1 MVGVKGTIVYVVLE
15 FLPELRTAPEVI
27 KMESFTYLVLKTFL
41 MVQVKAKVFK
51 CKRSSNPDPMP
62 EPEPVLKAVLR
73 IKVNVAFVN
82 VVPLF
87 FPEPYTAD
95 KFTEIESFKSL
106 KLFMLYLK
114 NILIRF
120 PNSCRVV
127 RIRFHVHDSTYGR

>member
-1 MVGVKGTIVYVVLE
+1 MKTFLMVGVKVTIVNVVLE
-15 FLPELRTAPEVI
+15 FLPEPRTAPEVI

-51 CKRSSNPDPMP
+51 CKRSSDPDPMP

-87 FPEPYTAD
+87 FPEP
-95 KFTEIESFKSL
+95 
-106 KLFMLYLK
+106 
-114 NILIRF
+114 
-120 PNSCRVV
+120 
-127 RIRFHVHDSTYGR
+127 

>member
-1 MVGVKGTIVYVVLE
+1 MKTFLMVGVKVTIVYVVLE
-15 FLPELRTAPEVI
+15 FLPEPRTAPEVI

-87 FPEPYTAD
+87 FPEP
-95 KFTEIESFKSL
+95 
-106 KLFMLYLK
+106 
-114 NILIRF
+114 
-120 PNSCRVV
+120 
-127 RIRFHVHDSTYGR
+127 